1 VTVLLVVG
9 CALLGLLVGSFLNVV
24 IWRVPRG
31 ESVVTPGSHCPR
43 CGAPLRA
50 VHNVPVLSWLVLRG
64 RCASCGEP
72 ISWRYPAVEL
82 ATAVLFGAV
91 AWRVHALGLVAAVPA
106 YLYFVAIGVALA
118 AIDLDHKRLPNVI
131 VLPSYGVVAALLIAA
146 AAWQDR
152 WADLLRAGLGACVL
166 FAVFLALAL
175 AYPAGMGLGDVK
187 LAGLLGGVLGYLSW
201 PAVALGSFAGFLL
214 GSVIGV
220 AVIASGR
227 GSRKTAIPF
236 GPFMIAGALLAI
248 FVADP
253 VWEWYR
259 QLGTGG

>member
-24 IWRVPRG
+24 IWRVPRS
-31 ESVVTPGSHCPR
+31 ESVVRPGSHCPR
-43 CGAPLRA
+43 CGAQLRA
-50 VHNVPVLSWLVLRG
+50 VHNVPVMSWLALRG

-91 AWRVHALGLVAAVPA
+91 AWRVQAYGLSAAVPA

-118 AIDLDHKRLPNVI
+118 AIDVEHKRLPNVI
-131 VLPSYGVVAALLIAA
+131 VLPSYGVLAALLIGA
-146 AAWQDR
+146 AAWQHC
-152 WADLLRAGLGACVL
+152 WPDLLRAGLGACVL
-166 FAVFLALAL
+166 LAVFLALAL
-175 AYPAGMGLGDVK
+175 AYPAGMGWGDVK

-201 PAVALGSFAGFLL
+201 PAVALGSFTGFLL
-214 GSVIGV
+214 GSIIGV

-248 FVADP
+248 FLVDP
-253 VWEWYR
+253 VWSWYR